1 MCCAR
6 KGARLGAHQVLVA
19 LAADCD
25 CNSGSLLACCRSPR
39 RNSGFEE
46 GASRRNTAAAVA
58 DDGTDGVWCWERQ
71 KGKSGREVR
80 EVREVEV
87 VIECLTRAVKRKR
100 SKEDARGQTV
110 HGGGRTRKI
119 DARVNGPPR
128 GGGQTCHLL
137 QKGDKYYLLTPSS
150 TCDIYYCHFLSVCL
164 LVYIYQNTTWYI
176 PQ

>member
-46 GASRRNTAAAVA
+46 GASRRDTAAAAA
-58 DDGTDGVWCWERQ
+58 DDGTDGVWCWKRQ
-71 KGKSGREVR
+71 KGKSGRELRSVR
-80 EVREVEV
+80 LVRLVREVEV

-110 HGGGRTRKI
+110 HGGLGRGRLLHVSM
-119 DARVNGPPR
+119 DLR
-128 GGGQTCHLL
+128 GVGSKLAIFFKMGT
-137 QKGDKYYLLTPSS
+137 YILTS
-150 TCDIYYCHFLSVCL
+150 
-164 LVYIYQNTTWYI
+164 
-176 PQ
+176 

>member
-46 GASRRNTAAAVA
+46 GASRRDTAAAAA
-58 DDGTDGVWCWERQ
+58 DDGTDGVWCWDRQ
-71 KGKSGREVR
+71 KGKSGREVRSVKLVR

-119 DARVNGPPR
+119 DARVNEPPR
-128 GGGQTCHLL
+128 GGGANL
-137 QKGDKYYLLTPSS
+137 PSS
-150 TCDIYYCHFLSVCL
+150 SKRGHILITS
-164 LVYIYQNTTWYI
+164 
-176 PQ
+176 